1 MGRSAASYNRRCLS
15 ARESKAGAKSNI
27 ETQGIKL
34 NQNHIVMILVGACL
48 ALFYLALFISGS
60 ARPVISQLVAK
71 ESIEYWL
78 YDAPGEVAG
87 NISLQYR
94 DELDALYRK
103 NQFQTIWMDHFQLTP
118 AAKDLVK
125 SLQHTA
131 SDEWKA
137 YGYRISKLQTEI
149 SRLSNQPKHA
159 AAIDILLSDA
169 YIDYAQQVL
178 NNELLPNTG
187 ELDHPSFRKVAAPP
201 ATRITSLDVIS
212 LLSQS
217 LDQGKLHS
225 LVKGLVPQQPGYQNL
240 ANELDRYQ
248 SIADS
253 GLWYPLNVSTGLT
266 LGDTHAQLPRL
277 RWMLK
282 AYGDYKESK
291 LTWLL
296 PNKDQENPLLLEQD
310 FRRGN
315 KKPAYLFDQDV
326 FAALKHY
333 QKRNGL
339 NQSGILTSET
349 LSQLNE
355 APYFIAQR
363 IALNMKRWR
372 YLPKDLGDRYILVNL
387 ANFHLD
393 LIKQGKPE
401 LSMKVVIGRNQRR
414 TPVLAETISSVV
426 LAPAWNVPHRIA
438 VRDILPV
445 AQRNPQYL
453 LNNHYRIFEG
463 WQESAAEVGLENI
476 NWEGFNSRLNTYRML
491 QAPGK
496 NNALGDVKFVFPNDK
511 SIYLHDTN
519 HKELFG
525 RKMRALSSGCIRVEK
540 PRELAHALLKE
551 QNWDKALISNVID
564 KSKTRPVQLKN
575 PIPVYLMYWTTWVDN
590 NGQLQVRDDIYKRD
604 QIHDESH
611 KLDSIIL

>member
-1 MGRSAASYNRRCLS
+1 MGRSAALYNRRCLS
-15 ARESKAGAKSNI
+15 ARENKAGVKSNI

-34 NQNHIVMILVGACL
+34 KQNHIVMILVGACL

-78 YDAPGEVAG
+78 YDAPGEVVG
-87 NISLQYR
+87 NISLKYR

-187 ELDHPSFRKVAAPP
+187 ELDHPSFKKVAAPP

-253 GLWYPLNVSTGLT
+253 GLWYPLNVTTGLT

-282 AYGDYKESK
+282 AYGDYQQSK

-296 PNKDQENPLLLEQD
+296 PKKDQENPLLLEQD
-310 FRRGN
+310 FRRGSD
-315 KKPAYLFDQDV
+315 KPAYLFDQDV

-333 QKRNGL
+333 QNRNGL

-349 LSQLNE
+349 ISQLNE

-393 LIKQGKPE
+393 LIKKGKSE

-453 LNNHYRIFEG
+453 QNNHYRIFEG
-463 WQESAAEVGLENI
+463 WQESAAEIGLENI
-476 NWEGFNSRLNTYRML
+476 NWEGFNNRINTYRML

-575 PIPVYLMYWTTWVDN
+575 PIPVYLMYWTTWVDSS
-590 NGQLQVRDDIYKRD
+590 GQLQVRDDIYKRD
-604 QIHDESH
+604 QIHGESH

>member
-15 ARESKAGAKSNI
+15 TRESKAGAKSNI

-248 SIADS
+248 NIADS
-253 GLWYPLNVSTGLT
+253 GLWYPLNVTTGLT

-339 NQSGILTSET
+339 NQNGILTSDT

>member
-1 MGRSAASYNRRCLS
+1 MGRSAALYNRRCLS

-282 AYGDYKESK
+282 AYGDYQKSK

-310 FRRGN
+310 FRRGSN
-315 KKPAYLFDQDV
+315 KPAYLFDQDV

-393 LIKQGKPE
+393 LIKQGKSE

-476 NWEGFNSRLNTYRML
+476 NWEGFNNRINTYRML

-575 PIPVYLMYWTTWVDN
+575 PIPVYLMYWTTWVDS

>member
-1 MGRSAASYNRRCLS
+1 MGRSAALYSRRCVASRS
-15 ARESKAGAKSNI
+15 ASN
-27 ETQGIKL
+27 TLHDDDNKL
-34 NQNHIVMILVGACL
+34 NKKLKQNHLVIILVATCL
-48 ALFYLALFISGS
+48 GLFYLALFVSGS
-60 ARPVISQLVAK
+60 SRPVISPLVAK

-78 YDAPGEVAG
+78 YDAPSEVVG
-87 NISLQYR
+87 NISLKYR

-103 NQFQTIWMDHFQLTP
+103 NDFQTIWMDHFQLTE
-118 AAKDLVK
+118 AAQELVK
-125 SLQHTA
+125 NLQHTA

-137 YGYRISKLQTEI
+137 YGYRVSKLQTEI

-159 AAIDILLSDA
+159 AAIDVLLSDA
-169 YIDYAQQVL
+169 YINYAQQVL

-201 ATRITSLDVIS
+201 TTRITSLDVIS

-225 LVKGLVPQQPGYQNL
+225 LVKELAPQHPGYQRL
-240 ANELDRYQ
+240 ADQLTRYQ
-248 SIADS
+248 NIADS
-253 GLWYPLNVSTGLT
+253 GLWYPLNVKLGLT

-282 AYGDYKESK
+282 AYGDFKESS

-296 PNKDQENPLLLEQD
+296 PEKEQENPLLLEQA
-310 FRRGN
+310 FRHGN
-315 KKPAYLFDQDV
+315 NKPAYLFDQDI

-339 NQSGILTSET
+339 NANGILNSET
-349 LSQLNE
+349 LNQLNE

-372 YLPKDLGDRYILVNL
+372 YLPKDMGQRYILVNL

-393 LIKQGKPE
+393 LIKQGKPQ

-445 AQRNPQYL
+445 AQRNPLYL
-453 LNNHYRIFEG
+453 ESNHYRIFEG
-463 WQESAAEVGLENI
+463 WNEKAPEVELSDI
-476 NWEGFNSRLNTYRML
+476 NWEGFNSRVNTYRML

-525 RKMRALSSGCIRVEK
+525 EKMRALSSGCIRVEK

-551 QNWDKALISNVID
+551 QNWDEALIKNVIE
-564 KSKTRPVQLKN
+564 KSITRPVKLIK
-575 PIPVYLMYWTTWVDN
+575 PIPVYLMYWTTWVDED
-590 NGQLQVRDDIYKRD
+590 GYLQVRNDVYKRD
-604 QIHDESH
+604 KIHDESH

>member
-1 MGRSAASYNRRCLS
+1 MGRSAALYNRRCLS

-248 SIADS
+248 NIADS
-253 GLWYPLNVSTGLT
+253 GLWYPLNVTTGLT

-339 NQSGILTSET
+339 NQNGILTSDT

>member
-1 MGRSAASYNRRCLS
+1 
-15 ARESKAGAKSNI
+15 
-27 ETQGIKL
+27 
-34 NQNHIVMILVGACL
+34 MILVGTCL
-48 ALFYLALFISGS
+48 GLFYLALFVSGS
-60 ARPVISQLVAK
+60 TRPVISPLVAK

-78 YDAPGEVAG
+78 YDAPGEVVG
-87 NISLQYR
+87 NISLKYR
-94 DELDALYRK
+94 EELDALYR
-103 NQFQTIWMDHFQLTP
+103 NNDFQTIWMDHFQLTE
-118 AAKDLVK
+118 AAQELVK
-125 SLQHTA
+125 NLQHTA

-137 YGYRISKLQTEI
+137 YGYRVSKLQREI

-159 AAIDILLSDA
+159 AAIDVLLSDA
-169 YIDYAQQVL
+169 YINYAQQVL

-201 ATRITSLDVIS
+201 ITRITSLDVIS

-225 LVKGLVPQQPGYQNL
+225 LVKELAPQHPGYQRL
-240 ANELDRYQ
+240 ADQLTRYQ
-248 SIADS
+248 NIADS
-253 GLWYPLNVSTGLT
+253 GMWYPLNVGLGLT
-266 LGDTHAQLPRL
+266 LGDNHAQIPKL

-282 AYGDYKESK
+282 AYGDFKESK

-296 PNKDQENPLLLEQD
+296 PKKEQENPLLLEQA
-310 FRRGN
+310 FRKGN
-315 KKPAYLFDQDV
+315 NKPAYLFDQDV

-339 NQSGILTSET
+339 NPSGILDSET
-349 LSQLNE
+349 LNQLNE

-372 YLPKDLGDRYILVNL
+372 YLPKDMGQRYILVNL

-393 LIKQGKPE
+393 LIKKGTPQ
-401 LSMKVVIGRNQRR
+401 LSMKVVIGRDQRR

-426 LAPAWNVPHRIA
+426 LAPEWNVPHRIA

-445 AQRNPQYL
+445 AQKNPQYL
-453 LNNHYRIFEG
+453 QNNHYRVFEG
-463 WQESAAEVGLENI
+463 WDEGAEEVGLMDI
-476 NWEGFNSRLNTYRML
+476 NWEGFNSRVNTYRML

-525 RKMRALSSGCIRVEK
+525 EEMRALSSGCIRVEK

-551 QNWDKALISNVID
+551 QNWDRQLINNVIE
-564 KSKTRPVQLKN
+564 KSKTRPVKLKK

-590 NGQLQVRDDIYKRD
+590 DGFLQVRDDVYKRD